1 MIYHY
6 KILACSKINIFRT
19 INIIAVINVAIII
32 FGFRGVACKM
42 CCGTADDA
50 TAIEIAAIID
60 NDEMVIN
67 ILFALCMNLS
77 FI

>member
-1 MIYHY
+1 MLPLLYL
-6 KILACSKINIFRT
+6 ILGVLLVKC
-19 INIIAVINVAIII
+19 VA
-32 FGFRGVACKM
+32 AL
-42 CCGTADDA
+42 ADDA

>member
-1 MIYHY
+1 
-6 KILACSKINIFRT
+6 
-19 INIIAVINVAIII
+19 
-32 FGFRGVACKM
+32 M